1 MSPQMAGH
9 HFFDGIAVASFCKD
23 KNLDQEDP
31 WLRKGGSSA
40 GREWCCF
47 FPGERQFLGFCY
59 MLRQMLRNTYL
70 G

>member
-31 WLRKGGSSA
+31 WLERVDPVQGVSGA
-40 GREWCCF
+40 VF
-47 FPGERQFLGFCY
+47 FQEKDSLGFCY
-59 MLRQMLRNTYL
+59 VLRQMLTETYL